1 MKKHALKNFD
11 LDKFLTSPLVL
22 WAISITIAVGM
33 WLYVTGIEER
43 EYINR
48 KFSVQLEYRGL
59 DSQAILRGK
68 LSEVDIEIRA
78 TEEVMTRLDYDSVRA
93 YVDAR
98 NLLPGKRYTVNINVE
113 YPDNIMLI
121 SCFPSQTTLDIVRQ
135 VTRLMT
141 VETVLPQDIPEGYY
155 IEGVEIIPKEVGI
168 KGAEDDLAKI
178 GSVRVTPT
186 I

>member
-121 SCFPSQTTLDIVRQ
+121 S
-135 VTRLMT
+135 
-141 VETVLPQDIPEGYY
+141 
-155 IEGVEIIPKEVGI
+155 
-168 KGAEDDLAKI
+168 
-178 GSVRVTPT
+178 
-186 I
+186 